1 MSTNKER
8 EKENMNKK
16 SKWTLLVAVTV
27 VTVGAGVNYRILS
40 AKADTN
46 QSGRTVKEIKKSGE
60 IKIAVF
66 GDLKPYGWVDK
77 NGKRQGYDIELAKK
91 VAKDLGVKVKYVQ
104 VNANARVDAL
114 NSGEVDLALANF
126 TVTPERKKVIDF
138 AKPYMKVSIGVASK
152 KSKLIT
158 KVDQLHGK
166 KLIVNKGTTA
176 ETYFT
181 KNYTKASL
189 LKFDSKTQQLAA
201 LKDGRADAIT
211 DDNSYLFAWVKSH
224 PDYKVGIKKLG
235 EQSYISPGVQK
246 GNKSLLKW
254 TDKEINKL
262 NKNQFFTKDYDKTLA
277 PYFGKDVKS
286 SDITINN

>member
-114 NSGEVDLALANF
+114 S
-126 TVTPERKKVIDF
+126 
-138 AKPYMKVSIGVASK
+138 
-152 KSKLIT
+152 LI
-158 KVDQLHGK
+158 H
-166 KLIVNKGTTA
+166 I
-176 ETYFT
+176 
-181 KNYTKASL
+181 
-189 LKFDSKTQQLAA
+189 
-201 LKDGRADAIT
+201 
-211 DDNSYLFAWVKSH
+211 
-224 PDYKVGIKKLG
+224 
-235 EQSYISPGVQK
+235 
-246 GNKSLLKW
+246 
-254 TDKEINKL
+254 
-262 NKNQFFTKDYDKTLA
+262 
-277 PYFGKDVKS
+277 
-286 SDITINN
+286 

>member
-1 MSTNKER
+1 M
-8 EKENMNKK
+8 
-16 SKWTLLVAVTV
+16 

-114 NSGEVDLALANF
+114 NSGKVDLALANF

-189 LKFDSKTQQLAA
+189 LKFDSKTQQFAA